1 MALMDAA
8 TRSEVQSVLLA
19 SLFSGHPPDPSMV
32 QAQARA
38 EVARRGYALAESGLA
53 PWARKLELET
63 GSLVGQLNRAV
74 GVAGVDSA
82 SLDLAMLAA
91 SGVLSLR
98 GQGVGPESWL
108 LWLDQS
114 AARTLA
120 DAVVS
125 GALAKLPAPAIVTQ
139 AGGLLQAFED
149 VSAMA
154 RQTTDFG
161 WAMPLPAEELEAG
174 SLPVRVGTGSFGP
187 VAFEASSSKV
197 KTWSGL
203 SREHKGRYA
212 VHEVLGATPRL
223 EFLAPEISPTTFTV
237 RLDSGLGASPAAD
250 LEELAA
256 LCRQGRVERL
266 VLGGQ
271 NLGPHV
277 LESVKESW
285 RRLGPGGVVLVAEA
299 ELTLKEYA

>member
-8 TRSEVQSVLLA
+8 ARFALQA
-19 SLFSGHPPDPSMV
+19 SLLDSMFTGAPPNPASIGPLV
-32 QAQARA
+32 EQAA
-38 EVARRGYALAESGLA
+38 VARGSTLLESGLA
-53 PWARKLELET
+53 PWARKLELELGALT
-63 GSLVGQLNRAV
+63 GKVDRTAGRA
-74 GVAGVDSA
+74 G
-82 SLDLAMLAA
+82 LDAESRNLALLAV
-91 SGVLSLR
+91 SGVMTMR
-98 GQGVGPESWL
+98 GQGVGPDSWV
-108 LWLDQS
+108 LWLDQG
-114 AARTLA
+114 AAGTLA
-120 DAVVS
+120 DVLVD
-125 GALAKLPAPAIVTQ
+125 GALAKLPAPAIVAQ
-139 AGGLLQAFED
+139 AGGLLQAFEN
-149 VSAMA
+149 VSAIA
-154 RQTTDFG
+154 RQTTDFA
-161 WAMPLPAEELEAG
+161 WALPLPAEELEAG

-250 LEELAA
+250 LEELAE
-256 LCRQGRVERL
+256 LCRTGRVERL
-266 VLGGQ
+266 VLGGR

-277 LESVKESW
+277 LEGVKESW